1 MKMTRCLAKCVSL
14 FKVYRRLV
22 HSFVA
27 ISATQILLVM
37 VMTSQNKVY
46 NIHFSAYSTISILSE
61 NKSSLIQSNAM
72 IPFHIHPSIFVII
85 AIKGGS
91 RQYDIES
98 STIRCVLS
106 K

>member
-1 MKMTRCLAKCVSL
+1 MTRCLAKCVSL
-14 FKVYRRLV
+14 FKVYRRV

-27 ISATQILLVM
+27 ISATQILLAM

-46 NIHFSAYSTISILSE
+46 NIHFSAYFTISILSE

-72 IPFHIHPSIFVII
+72 IPFHIHPSIFLII
-85 AIKGGS
+85 TIKGGS
-91 RQYDIES
+91 RQYDIER
-98 STIRCVLS
+98 STIRFSVLS